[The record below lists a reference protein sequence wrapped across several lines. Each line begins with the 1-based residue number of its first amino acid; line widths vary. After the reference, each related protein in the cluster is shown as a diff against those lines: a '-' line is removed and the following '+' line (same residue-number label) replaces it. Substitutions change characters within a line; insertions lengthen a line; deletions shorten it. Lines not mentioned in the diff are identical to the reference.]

1 MVTLD
6 RDTWAR
12 IFPFLDQ
19 SHDIPADQLEDWL
32 ARVSAEHPDIGPP
45 LRAALTLRFRGETA
59 TDFLEQPFVFPQTP
73 PSLIG
78 ERVGAYTIESLLG
91 KGGMGEVWLARRS
104 DGHFK
109 GQFAVKFL
117 DPASRAPLALDR
129 FKREGRLLARLAHP
143 NIARLIDAGV
153 MPDGRPY
160 LILEYVKG
168 EHIDQ
173 FCQAHALSIEARV
186 RLFLNVT
193 AAVAHAHTNLVV
205 HRDIK
210 PSNVLV
216 TPEGEVKLLDFGVAK
231 LIGNDFADEDRSQA
245 TRVEDVAL
253 TPDYAAPEQIL
264 GDPPSTAT
272 DVYQLGVLLYVLL
285 TGQIPMAG
293 SRKSRADHVRAAL
306 DEIPTKMSE
315 AASPSFRKALRG
327 DLDAIG
333 AKALRKRPDERY
345 ATAAALAADLERYRA
360 HEPVRAREGA
370 FAYFAAKFIRRHRG
384 AVAGSI
390 GAVLALIAVASFAVV
405 QMREA
410 QRQRDQMH
418 VLERRAEAENKF
430 LTQVMSTIGSDSQPV
445 TPKQILEKGIDL
457 LDHQYSND
465 PEFRIDVLV
474 RMAVGFLNVGDEDKG
489 YAALTKAETL
499 ARPLNSARTIAEI
512 DCTAVEPEISTGH
525 LDRAIQRLAEGEE
538 ALRRVAQ
545 PTATDRVRC
554 LNGRARVLQ
563 AQLKSA
569 AATQTMLQAL
579 TLMEKSGETQDLEY
593 ADILSN
599 LEISYAEL
607 GDTRATY
614 EMAQKLV
621 DNLQRNG
628 WGESEIGLYGRHILA
643 VALSLMGEITAAF
656 AEEQPTVAKLR
667 SGTRDG
673 LIEASVGY
681 QYGWLLWR
689 LDHLEEGRKATEDAI
704 RAARRD
710 GDVQTEIE
718 CGISQTRI
726 LTALGRFDDAEAEA
740 TRTHA
745 LIARAPTANERSA
758 IFLQMAQAAL
768 ARSRGRLEEAR
779 QSMVAVTEKLSSAAT
794 AGPSTY
800 LGFALQESS
809 RIALAQK
816 RFADAERDA
825 AATVPLMERRARKPE
840 SSDDVGESL
849 LLLAQAQRGG
859 GKIEDSKHTAAKAF
873 AALQSALGTDHK
885 LTREAA
891 ALQ

>member
-6 RDTWAR
+6 RETWAR
-12 IFPFLDQ
+12 IFPYLDQ
-19 SHDIPADQLEDWL
+19 SHDIPEEQLEDWL
-32 ARVSAEHPDIGPP
+32 AKVTAEHPDIGPP
-45 LRAALTLRFRGETA
+45 LRAALTLRFHDDSEPN
-59 TDFLEQPFVFPQTP
+59 FLEQPFVFPP
-73 PSLIG
+73 PPRSLIG
-78 ERVGAYTIESLLG
+78 ERIGAYTIESLLG

-109 GQFAVKFL
+109 GLFAVKFL
-117 DPASRAPLALDR
+117 DPASRAPVALDR
-129 FKREGRLLARLAHP
+129 FKREGRLLARLTHP

-153 MPDGRPY
+153 MPDERPY

-173 FCQAHALSIEARV
+173 FCQARSLSLEERI

-193 AAVAHAHTNLVV
+193 AAVANAHTNLVV

-231 LIGNDFADEDRSQA
+231 LIGNDLADEDQTHA

-285 TGQIPMAG
+285 VGTLPNGGAK
-293 SRKSRADHVRAAL
+293 RSRADHIRAAL
-306 DEIPTKMSE
+306 DEIPAKMSE
-315 AASPSFRKALRG
+315 AAPPAWRKTLRG
-327 DLDAIG
+327 DLDAIV

-345 ATAAALAADLERYRA
+345 ATAAALAADLERYTA

-370 FAYFAAKFIRRHRG
+370 LTYFAAKFIRRHRG

-390 GAVLALIAVASFAVV
+390 VAILALIAVASFAFL
-405 QMREA
+405 QMRVA
-410 QRQRDQMH
+410 QHQRDQMH
-418 VLERRAEAENKF
+418 VLQRRAEAENKF

-445 TPKQILEKGIDL
+445 TPKQILEKGIEL

-465 PEFRIDVLV
+465 PDFRIDVLV
-474 RMAVGFLNVGDEDKG
+474 RMAVGFLNVGDENKG
-489 YAALTKAETL
+489 YAALIKAEAL
-499 ARPLNSARTIAEI
+499 ARPLHSVRAIAEI

-525 LDRAIQRLAEGEE
+525 LDRAIARLAEGED
-538 ALRRVAQ
+538 ALSRVAQ

-579 TLMEKSGETQDLEY
+579 DLMEKSGETQDLAY

-599 LEISYAEL
+599 LHISYAEL
-607 GDTRATY
+607 GDTRASY
-614 EMAQKLV
+614 EMAMRLV
-621 DNLQRNG
+621 DNLHRNG
-628 WGESEIGLYGRHILA
+628 WGESEIGLYGRHTLA
-643 VALSLMGEITAAF
+643 VALALMGEITAAY
-656 AEEQPTVAKLR
+656 AEEKPTVAKLQ
-667 SGTRDG
+667 SGTSDG
-673 LIEASVGY
+673 LIEASIAY

-689 LDHLEEGRKATEDAI
+689 LGHSDEARKATDDAI
-704 RAARRD
+704 RAAHRD
-710 GDVQTEIE
+710 GDIQTEIE
-718 CGISQTRI
+718 CRISQTRI
-726 LTALGRFDDAEAEA
+726 LTALGRWEDAAAEVA
-740 TRTHA
+740 QTRD
-745 LIARAPTANERSA
+745 LIAHAPTANGRSA
-758 IFLQMAQAAL
+758 TFLQMAEASL
-768 ARSRGRLEEAR
+768 ARARGQLDEAR
-779 QSMVAVTEKLSSAAT
+779 QKQDAVTRKLSE
-794 AGPSTY
+794 AGSSQATY
-800 LGFALQESS
+800 LGFALQESA

-816 RFADAERDA
+816 RYADAARDA
-825 AATVPLMERRARKPE
+825 EKSVGLMQLRARKPE
-840 SSDDVGESL
+840 FSANVGESL
-849 LLLAQAQRGG
+849 LLLARAQSGDGDSDNARRTSSQAF
-859 GKIEDSKHTAAKAF
+859 D
-873 AALQSALGTDHK
+873 ALQSGLGSDHP

-891 ALQ
+891 SMR